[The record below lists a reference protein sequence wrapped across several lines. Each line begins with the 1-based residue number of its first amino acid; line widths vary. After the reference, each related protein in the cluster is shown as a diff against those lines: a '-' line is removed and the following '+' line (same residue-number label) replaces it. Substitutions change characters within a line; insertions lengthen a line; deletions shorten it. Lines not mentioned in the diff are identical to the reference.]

1 MKKVLV
7 IAGPTASGKSA
18 LAVEAALRYNGV
30 VISGDSVQIY
40 KGFDI
45 GSGKVTEEETKGVK
59 HWLIDVLDAETPYS
73 AADFQREVRRIIDS
87 ETRLPIIA
95 GGTGLYLKACL
106 YDYVFREED
115 GPAAD
120 EKFEKY
126 TNEELWAMLR
136 DQDPVQSE
144 KIHPNN
150 RRRLM
155 RSLTIL
161 ERSGKRQ
168 SDMVA
173 EQAHEMIYDAFIVG
187 CTMERSVLY
196 ERINSRVHR
205 MIEDGLE
212 QEVSGLLSAGVTFS
226 SPPMKG
232 IGYKEWEAYFNGTA
246 SLQET
251 EELIAKHSR
260 QYAKKQYTWF
270 RHQMPVHWFDAT
282 SEEEHR
288 NILEEIG
295 KWLER

>member
-1 MKKVLV
+1 M
-7 IAGPTASGKSA
+7 
-18 LAVEAALRYNGV
+18 
-30 VISGDSVQIY
+30 
-40 KGFDI
+40 
-45 GSGKVTEEETKGVK
+45 
-59 HWLIDVLDAETPYS
+59 
-73 AADFQREVRRIIDS
+73 
-87 ETRLPIIA
+87 
-95 GGTGLYLKACL
+95 
-106 YDYVFREED
+106 
-115 GPAAD
+115 
-120 EKFEKY
+120 
-126 TNEELWAMLR
+126 
-136 DQDPVQSE
+136 E

-212 QEVSGLLSAGVTFS
+212 QEVSGLLCSGVTFS

-246 SLQET
+246 TLQET

-260 QYAKKQYTWF
+260 QYSKKQYTLF
-270 RHQMPVHWFDAT
+270 RHQMPVHWFDVT

>member
-1 MKKVLV
+1 M

-18 LAVEAALRYNGV
+18 LAVEAALRYDGV
-30 VISGDSVQIY
+30 VISGDSVQVY

-45 GSGKVTEEETKGVK
+45 GSGKVTDEETAGVR
-59 HWLIDVLDAETPYS
+59 HYLIDVLDAKTPYS
-73 AADFQREVRRIIDS
+73 AADFQREARRIIDS
-87 ETRLPIIA
+87 ETHLPIIA

-106 YDYVFREED
+106 YDYVFREEE

-120 EKFEKY
+120 AQFDRY
-126 TNEELWAMLR
+126 TNEELYRMLR
-136 DQDPVQSE
+136 EKDPAQAE

-168 SDMVA
+168 SEAVA
-173 EQAHEMIYDAFIVG
+173 EQSHEMIYDALIIG
-187 CTMERSVLY
+187 CTMERSLLY
-196 ERINSRVHR
+196 ERINRRVHR

-212 QEVSGLLSAGVTFS
+212 AEIGGLLSAGVTFDD
-226 SPPMKG
+226 PPMKG
-232 IGYKEWEAYFNGTA
+232 IGYKEWEPYFSGNA

-251 EELIAKHSR
+251 EERIAKHSR

-270 RHQMPVHWFDAT
+270 RHQMPVRWYDVTNDA
-282 SEEEHR
+282 ERDE
-288 NILEEIG
+288 LMEEIG
-295 KWLER
+295 IWLEK